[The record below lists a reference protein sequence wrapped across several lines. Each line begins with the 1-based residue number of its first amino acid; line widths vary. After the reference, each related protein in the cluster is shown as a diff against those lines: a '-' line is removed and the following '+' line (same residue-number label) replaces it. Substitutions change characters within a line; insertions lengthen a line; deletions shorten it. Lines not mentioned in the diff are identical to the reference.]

1 METVRVIRPR
11 LAKNNEVENQRCAL
25 SRSYPSTGLL
35 WRVGKRKVLS
45 DSEDDAQEQRYGAPV
60 LFYQPQLLIGYSIKK
75 STPRKPASNKKAK
88 QVSPVGEATT
98 TSDYFAASGKSKPSR
113 SSPSKSKAPERKEK
127 KTTATI
133 PRSAKDSTPSSKQP
147 QGSRTSSR
155 KKTNTD
161 YALKESSD
169 GEEEAE
175 FKPPVIVDDEDSGE
189 DIFGADYKGGRNGV
203 KDDYESDEDD
213 EPIVPKNKSNAN
225 GNGTNASTEPAAFKS
240 QQSPK
245 VQKGS
250 RGRKRKSPD
259 PEDEEDTEEDKPKK
273 RSRATPRK
281 ESKKPTPRKAKKED
295 SPENAEIK
303 AIYDSIPTVRP
314 PTPPKDETTGET
326 KKFDFRTA
334 ESRNQPAPAAGS
346 VEIPTGA
353 ENCLAG
359 LTFVFTGILDA
370 LGREEGQELVKR
382 YGGKTTTAPSSK
394 TSYVVL
400 GNDAGPK
407 KLETIKKCNLK
418 TINETGLFELIRRL
432 PANGGGGKAAE
443 KYDEKKAKEEQ
454 KARDLAAQMEKEEKA
469 ATKAAETA
477 RKKADASR
485 GLTSHQPSN
494 ISSSPSIDSRLW
506 TVKYA
511 PTATSMICGNKAQ
524 VEKLQAWLRAW
535 PRNLK
540 VKFKM
545 PGKDGS
551 GIYRAVIMY
560 GPPGIGKTT
569 AAHLAARLEGY
580 DVVESNAS
588 DTRSKKLVE
597 TGLKGVL
604 DTTSLLGYFAGDGKK
619 VEAERKKL
627 VLIMDEVDGMS
638 AGDRGGVGALASVCK
653 RTNVPMI
660 LICNERKQ
668 PKMAPFDHVTYDLPF
683 RRPTVDQIRSRIMTI
698 CYREKLKIPVN
709 VINAL
714 IEGSH
719 ADIRQIINM
728 LSTAKLDQEAMDF
741 DSGKKMSKSWEK
753 HVILK
758 PWDIVSKILG
768 GGLFAPSSKTSL
780 NEKIE
785 LYFNDHEFSS
795 LMLQENY
802 LGTNPILSQQYE
814 GREKNLKLLELSDKA
829 AESIS
834 DGDLVD
840 RMIHGSQQQW
850 SLMPTH
856 AVFSFV
862 RPASFISG
870 SQAGNQTRFTQWMG
884 NNSKYGKLMRFIKEI
899 QGHMRLR
906 ASGDR
911 HQIRQE
917 YLPLLWQKLVNYLNV
932 KGKDGV
938 ADVIP
943 LMDSYFLTKD
953 DWDAMVELG
962 VGPMNESHVRL
973 DPQTKAT
980 FTRMYNQQ
988 SHPLPFM
995 KASQVVAPKKV
1006 KKDVPD
1012 LEEAIDE
1019 SDEGNVVASDDEIKA
1034 DDEEELDLKKDKYVK
1049 APKAKKAQ
1057 ASTKGGR
1064 GKAKSKAKGKGKDDD
1079 DVEDEGD
1086 DGEKSEQDVKKGRS
1100 AARGKGGRPK
1110 KKA

>member
-1 METVRVIRPR
+1 MPDIRSFFGGRGGQGAASSQGKPSAKETPKATKAKPR
-11 LAKNNEVENQRCAL
+11 
-25 SRSYPSTGLL
+25 
-35 WRVGKRKVLS
+35 GKRKVLS
-45 DSEDDAQEQRYGAPV
+45 DSEDDAEEQTV
-60 LFYQPQLLIGYSIKK
+60 KK
-75 STPRKPASNKKAK
+75 STPKKPASNKKVK
-88 QVSPVGEATT
+88 QASPVGEATT
-98 TSDYFAASGKSKPSR
+98 TSDYFAASGKAKPTR
-113 SSPSKSKAPERKEK
+113 SSPAKAKLSEQKEK
-127 KTTATI
+127 KGTTNS
-133 PRSAKDSTPSSKQP
+133 RSVKDSTPPPKPP
-147 QGSRTSSR
+147 QTGRTSSR
-155 KKTNTD
+155 KKAATN
-161 YALKESSD
+161 YALEESNND
-169 GEEEAE
+169 EDEEVD
-175 FKPPVIVDDEDSGE
+175 FKPPVIADDEDSGE
-189 DIFGADYKGGRNGV
+189 DIFGADFKGGRNGV
-203 KDDYESDEDD
+203 KDDYESDDDD
-213 EPIVPKNKSNAN
+213 EPIVPTKRSNAD
-225 GNGTNASTEPAAFKS
+225 GDGTNDSPDTAGAKS
-240 QQSPK
+240 RRNTK
-245 VQKGS
+245 VQKGPRS
-250 RGRKRKSPD
+250 RKRKSPEI
-259 PEDEEDTEEDKPKK
+259 EDEGEDTEEDKPKK
-273 RSRATPRK
+273 RSRAIPKTPTKR
-281 ESKKPTPRKAKKED
+281 PTPKRAKKED
-295 SPENAEIK
+295 TPENAEMK

-314 PTPPKDETTGET
+314 PTPPKDEYTGET
-326 KKFDFRTA
+326 KKFDFRA
-334 ESRNQPAPAAGS
+334 AGSRNQPAPAAGS

-382 YGGKTTTAPSSK
+382 YGGKNTTAPSSK

-407 KLETIKKCNLK
+407 KLETIKKYDLK
-418 TINETGLFELIRRL
+418 TINENGLFELIRRL

-443 KYDEKKAKEEQ
+443 KHDEKKAKEEQ
-454 KARDLAAQMEKEEKA
+454 KARDLAAQMEKDEKA
-469 ATKAAETA
+469 AKKAAEA
-477 RKKADASR
+477 AQKKADASR
-485 GLTSHQPSN
+485 GLSSNQPSN
-494 ISSSPSIDSRLW
+494 LSSSPNIDSRLW

-511 PTATSMICGNKAQ
+511 PTATSMICGNKTQ
-524 VEKLQAWLRAW
+524 VDKLQAWLRAW

-588 DTRSKKLVE
+588 DARSKKLVE
-597 TGLKGVL
+597 TGLRGVL

-619 VEAERKKL
+619 VEAGKKKL

-638 AGDRGGVGALASVCK
+638 AGDRGGVGALAAVCRK
-653 RTNVPMI
+653 TNIPMI

-668 PKMAPFDHVTYDLPF
+668 PKMAPFDRVTYDLPF

-698 CYREKLKIPVN
+698 CFREKLNIPVN

-741 DSGKKMSKSWEK
+741 DAGKKMSKSWEK

-802 LGTNPILSQQYE
+802 LGTNPMLSLQYE
-814 GREKNLKLLELSDKA
+814 GREKRLKLLELSDKA

-862 RPASFISG
+862 RPASFVSG
-870 SQAGNQTRFTQWMG
+870 SQAGSQTRFTQWMG

-938 ADVIP
+938 ADVIS

-962 VGPMNESHVRL
+962 VGPMNEDHVKL
-973 DPQTKAT
+973 DTQTKAT

-995 KASQVVAPKKV
+995 KASQVVAPKKI

-1012 LEEAIDE
+1012 LEEAIDD
-1019 SDEGNVVASDDEIKA
+1019 SDEGNAVASDEEVKA
-1034 DDEEELDLKKDKYVK
+1034 EDEEELDLKKDKYVK

-1057 ASTKGGR
+1057 ASKDGGAGTKGGR
-1064 GKAKSKAKGKGKDDD
+1064 GKAKGKGKGKGKDDNELEGEE
-1079 DVEDEGD
+1079 EDG
-1086 DGEKSEQDVKKGRS
+1086 GISEQEVKKGRP
-1100 AARGKGGRPK
+1100 AAKGKGGRPK

>member
-1 METVRVIRPR
+1 MPDIRSFFGGRGGQSVGSSQEKPAAKETPKATKTRTR
-11 LAKNNEVENQRCAL
+11 
-25 SRSYPSTGLL
+25 
-35 WRVGKRKVLS
+35 GKRKVLN
-45 DSEDDAQEQRYGAPV
+45 DSEDDAEEQSA
-60 LFYQPQLLIGYSIKK
+60 KK
-75 STPRKPASNKKAK
+75 STPKKAASNKKVK
-88 QVSPVGEATT
+88 QASPVGEATT
-98 TSDYFAASGKSKPSR
+98 TSEYFAASGKSKPSR
-113 SSPSKSKAPERKEK
+113 SSPYKANVPVQKEK
-127 KTTATI
+127 KSTTTHSK
-133 PRSAKDSTPSSKQP
+133 SAKDSTPPSKPP
-147 QGSRTSSR
+147 QSGRTSSR
-155 KKTNTD
+155 KKVKSN
-161 YALKESSD
+161 YALEESSD
-169 GEEEAE
+169 DDEDVD
-175 FKPPVIVDDEDSGE
+175 FKPPAILDDEDSGE

-203 KDDYESDEDD
+203 RDDYESDDDD
-213 EPIVPKNKSNAN
+213 EAVVPTRTSN
-225 GNGTNASTEPAAFKS
+225 GNGDGTAKFR
-240 QQSPK
+240 QSAK
-245 VQKGS
+245 VQKDS
-250 RGRKRKSPD
+250 RGRKRKSPEL
-259 PEDEEDTEEDKPKK
+259 EDEEEDTEDDKPKK
-273 RSRATPRK
+273 RSRATPKTPTKR
-281 ESKKPTPRKAKKED
+281 PTPKKAKKED
-295 SPENAEIK
+295 SPENAEMK

-314 PTPPKDETTGET
+314 PTPPKDENTGET
-326 KKFDFRTA
+326 KKFDFRA
-334 ESRNQPAPAAGS
+334 AGSRNQPAPAAGS

-407 KLETIKKCNLK
+407 KLETIKKCNLR
-418 TINETGLFELIRRL
+418 TINENGLFELIRRL

-454 KARDLAAQMEKEEKA
+454 KARDLAAQMEREEKA
-469 ATKAAETA
+469 ATKATEAA
-477 RKKADASR
+477 QKKAAASR
-485 GLTSHQPSN
+485 GLSSNQPSN
-494 ISSSPSIDSRLW
+494 VSSSPSIDSRLW

-511 PTATSMICGNKAQ
+511 PTTTSMICGNKTQ
-524 VEKLQAWLRAW
+524 VDKLQAWLRAW

-551 GIYRAVIMY
+551 GTYRAVIMY

-619 VEAERKKL
+619 VEAGKKKL

-638 AGDRGGVGALASVCK
+638 AGDRGGVGALAAVCK
-653 RTNVPMI
+653 KTNIPMI

-668 PKMAPFDHVTYDLPF
+668 PKMAPFDRVTYDLPF

-698 CYREKLKIPVN
+698 CYREKLNIPAT

-741 DSGKKMSKSWEK
+741 DAGKKMSKSWEK

-768 GGLFAPSSKTSL
+768 GGLFAPSSKASL

-802 LGTNPILSQQYE
+802 LGTNPILSLQYE
-814 GREKNLKLLELSDKA
+814 GREKNLKLLELSDRA

-862 RPASFISG
+862 RPASFVSG

-884 NNSKYGKLMRFIKEI
+884 NNSRYGKLMRFIKEI

-962 VGPMNESHVRL
+962 VGPMNETHVRL
-973 DPQTKAT
+973 DTQTKAT

-1019 SDEGNVVASDDEIKA
+1019 SDEGNAVASDEEDKA
-1034 DDEEELDLKKDKYVK
+1034 SDEEELDLKKDKYVK

-1057 ASTKGGR
+1057 ASKDAGSGTKGGR
-1064 GKAKSKAKGKGKDDD
+1064 GKARGKGKGKGKDDNVMD
-1079 DVEDEGD
+1079 DEEEEEAD
-1086 DGEKSEQDVKKGRS
+1086 DRKSEQEAKKGR
-1100 AARGKGGRPK
+1100 AGAKGKGGRGRK
-1110 KKA
+1110 KT